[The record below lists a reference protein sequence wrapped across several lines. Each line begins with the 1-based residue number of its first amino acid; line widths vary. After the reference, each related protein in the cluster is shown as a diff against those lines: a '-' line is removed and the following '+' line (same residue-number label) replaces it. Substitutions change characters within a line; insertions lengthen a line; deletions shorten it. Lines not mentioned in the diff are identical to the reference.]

1 MTAEEADRIE
11 RLTEKVQKYHDEVL
25 KLSGQLEKVVS
36 NTEIEMRGFRK
47 VCDER
52 HGIRPQGKFERL
64 EQQEREHYGSWQKL
78 MGAGAAIGVCLSA
91 IVGLIIWAL
100 GGG

>member
-11 RLTEKVQKYHDEVL
+11 RLTEQVRGYHEEVI
-25 KLSGQLEKVVS
+25 KLSGRLD
-36 NTEIEMRGFRK
+36 TAIETRGFRK

-100 GGG
+100 GG

>member
-1 MTAEEADRIE
+1 MTAEEADRIQK
-11 RLTEKVQKYHDEVL
+11 LTDKVQGYHDEVL
-25 KLSGQLEKVVS
+25 ELSGQLEKVVS

-78 MGAGAAIGVCLSA
+78 VGIGAAGGACFA
-91 IVGLIIWAL
+91 TIVGLIIWGL
-100 GGG
+100 GG